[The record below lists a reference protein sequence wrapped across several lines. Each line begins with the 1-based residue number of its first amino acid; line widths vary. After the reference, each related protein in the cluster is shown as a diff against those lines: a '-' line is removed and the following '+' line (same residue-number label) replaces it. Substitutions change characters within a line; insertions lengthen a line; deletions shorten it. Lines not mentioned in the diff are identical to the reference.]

1 MTVWSDQETKIFF
14 GKILGEIYRLQKYFS
29 FCSATYSVSN
39 AKIYGLLNG
48 IEREINLEVQEI
60 GFISEEKVLAVENI
74 LIEYLKDE
82 NKLKNFK
89 GYQDL
94 EGQFKQKNIEKF
106 AAITILKYL
115 YTQSRFYPIIE
126 KLDSTN
132 SPIEFQNIELDEY
145 DI

>member
-1 MTVWSDQETKIFF
+1 MTVWSDKETKIFF
-14 GKILGEIYRLQKYFS
+14 GKILGEIYRLQKS
-29 FCSATYSVSN
+29 FLFRSVTYSVSN
-39 AKIYGLLNG
+39 ARLYGLLNG
-48 IEREINLEVQEI
+48 IEREINLEAQEI
-60 GFISEEKVLAVENI
+60 GFISEEKVLAVESI
-74 LIEYLKDE
+74 LIEYLKNE

-94 EGQFKQKNIEKF
+94 EEQFKQNNIEKN

-115 YTQSRFYPIIE
+115 YTQSRFSELIE

-132 SPIEFQNIELDEY
+132 SPIEFQNFELDEY